1 MLVDRTILYC
11 DGGRELV
18 IAVLKACNYYI
29 GHSTLVGQCLMKSL
43 WSTCLSIRPS
53 LTFLKIESLVF
64 AFIVYNDSWPWYLVT
79 AEARFLKKKIDIWQL
94 EFGPNGPK
102 SDSILG
108 FLTIFSSFVHW
119 FSLELHGMIASVM
132 YNM

>member
-29 GHSTLVGQCLMKSL
+29 GHSTLVGQCPMKSL

-53 LTFLKIESLVF
+53 LTFLKIGSLVF
-64 AFIVYNDSWPWYLVT
+64 SFIVHDDSWPWYLVT
-79 AEARFLKKKIDIWQL
+79 AEARFFKKKKKKILTTGIWAKWAKIGLDIRFFDYLLKFCSLVFLGIAW
-94 EFGPNGPK
+94 N
-102 SDSILG
+102 DSLQ
-108 FLTIFSSFVHW
+108 
-119 FSLELHGMIASVM
+119 
-132 YNM
+132 